1 MPQIYFIRQVAD
13 EAGAHSGFIN
23 VLNENISLPAAYIN
37 YFVLA
42 RWDLSRER
50 LDIYFEKELKPQRIK
65 QMKFAI
71 NQNATYKKGL
81 FSFGH

>member
-1 MPQIYFIRQVAD
+1 
-13 EAGAHSGFIN
+13 
-23 VLNENISLPAAYIN
+23 LPAAFIN

-50 LDIYFEKELKPQRIK
+50 LDIYFEKELKAKRIK

-71 NQNATYKKGL
+71 NQKATYKKGS